1 MKKLCRIHK
10 EHKLAG
16 VCSGLGEYFLVDPVF
31 FRVVFLILIIGF
43 GIGFLIYGIMWVMVP
58 LNKDAELS
66 VEVKRLYRVED
77 NKKLAGVCA
86 GLGEYF
92 DIDPVIFR
100 IIFLVSAFIGGIG
113 VVAYII
119 LYVIVP
125 KSKSHRS
132 HV

>member
-1 MKKLCRIHK
+1 MKKLYRIHK

-31 FRVVFLILIIGF
+31 FRVLFLILIIGF

-58 LNKDAELS
+58 LSKDAELS
-66 VEVKRLYRVED
+66 GEVKRLYRVED

-113 VVAYII
+113 VVAYLI
-119 LYVIVP
+119 LYMIVP